1 MDTNRSKNGQRPRQ
15 KVQTKKG
22 PVIEDY
28 LLLPGDLLPEFG
40 GLLPE
45 SLHPPAGRRG
55 LRNDSESGDPTQNLR
70 DGSRQRR
77 REATDDMVRS
87 SANRGGYGS
96 RADSKPFLE
105 DDDRPGIPFTRIQ
118 PRAVH
123 GHDRGFPRPH
133 QPSPSTSGYGADHS
147 PVPTPARAFDS
158 SPIGSPGGTPANGVT
173 HNPEPGGPAR
183 GRAATA
189 SGRRSPRSFPDPDA
203 SPITKSLLRS

>member
-77 REATDDMVRS
+77 REVTDDMVRS
-87 SANRGGYGS
+87 SGMVSNK
-96 RADSKPFLE
+96 DSKDISHIEHLHPNDAFMQ
-105 DDDRPGIPFTRIQ
+105 D
-118 PRAVH
+118 
-123 GHDRGFPRPH
+123 
-133 QPSPSTSGYGADHS
+133 PSAD
-147 PVPTPARAFDS
+147 
-158 SPIGSPGGTPANGVT
+158 
-173 HNPEPGGPAR
+173 PEMGELKAC
-183 GRAATA
+183 
-189 SGRRSPRSFPDPDA
+189 S
-203 SPITKSLLRS
+203 